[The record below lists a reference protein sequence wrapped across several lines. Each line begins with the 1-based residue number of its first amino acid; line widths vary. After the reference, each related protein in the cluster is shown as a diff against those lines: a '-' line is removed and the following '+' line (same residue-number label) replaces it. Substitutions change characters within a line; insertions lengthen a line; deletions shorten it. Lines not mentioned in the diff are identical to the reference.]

1 MRRIK
6 LGVLLAAALFVVGAL
21 SATGASAALP
31 EMKNSAGKVPT
42 GVKFTS
48 ADTNPE
54 LKTPG
59 VGITIKCKEESG
71 SGKITG
77 AKTVGEVHVTYSGC
91 EAGSCGTAQSGTT
104 AGVIETNT
112 LSGTLGYVNESN
124 KTKVG
129 EKLKPASGTE
139 FVKVKFQ
146 FESFSCPGTAVSGA
160 VIGEALPL
168 NSLNTSGELNFTE
181 TGGKQTI
188 QRLEG
193 ETSNQHL
200 TAFGFESTLVSTETI
215 TFTEAVKI
223 EA

>member
-6 LGVLLAAALFVVGAL
+6 LGVLLAAALFVVGVL
-21 SATGASAALP
+21 SASSASAALP

-48 ADTNPE
+48 TDTNPE
-54 LKTPG
+54 LKSPG
-59 VGITIKCKEESG
+59 IGITIKCKEETG

-77 AKTVGEVHVTYSGC
+77 AKTVGEVHVKYTSC
-91 EAGSCGTAQSGTT
+91 EAGTCGTAQSGTE

-112 LSGTLGYVNESN
+112 LSGTLGYVNEN
-124 KTKVG
+124 KAKVG
-129 EKLKPASGTE
+129 EKLKPASGVE
-139 FVKVKFQ
+139 FAKVKFSNET
-146 FESFSCPGTAVSGA
+146 FPCAATAISGA

-168 NSLNTSGELNFTE
+168 NTLSTSGELLFTE
-181 TGGKQTI
+181 TEGKQTI

-200 TAFGFESTLVSTETI
+200 TAFGVESTLISSESI
-215 TFTEAVKI
+215 TFGEAVKL